1 MLNVADA
8 PALSPA
14 MEQET
19 VPVPP
24 AGGFV
29 HVNAGPVGCDSDTNV
44 VFGGSVSFIVTVPEL
59 DGPLFVSAM
68 L

>member
-1 MLNVADA
+1 
-8 PALSPA
+8 

-24 AGGFV
+24 AAGV
-29 HVNAGPVGCDSDTNV
+29 AQMNAGPVGCDSETKV
-44 VFGGSVSFIVTVPEL
+44 MFGGSVSFITTVAASE
-59 DGPLFVSAM
+59 GPLFVTVM